1 MTKIYNKHSQKF
13 KRIKLREDQT
23 ESEELLWKYLR
34 NKKMCGVKFKRQ
46 YSVDNFV
53 IDFYAPTIKLAIEL
67 DGEIHNSTSQKEY
80 DKLRE
85 EHIER
90 TGIKFLRIKNSDLD
104 NVTDVLN
111 KISSLVTSL
120 LEKH

>member
-34 NKKMCGVKFKRQ
+34 NKKMCGVKFK
-46 YSVDNFV
+46 
-53 IDFYAPTIKLAIEL
+53 
-67 DGEIHNSTSQKEY
+67 
-80 DKLRE
+80 LRE